1 MIIKVTYNKESGD
14 IELINDIKS
23 ILITKNEVIDTS
35 NQLSFEIA
43 VDTSQYE
50 LDERNDEDNLIES
63 IV

>member
-1 MIIKVTYNKESGD
+1 MIIKVTYNKETGD

-43 VDTSQYE
+43 VDTTQYE
-50 LDERNDEDNLIES
+50 RDNMLDTIPENLI
-63 IV
+63 

>member
-1 MIIKVTYNKESGD
+1 MIIRVTYNKESGD

-23 ILITKNEVIDTS
+23 VLITKNEVVDTS

-50 LDERNDEDNLIES
+50 RDNMFDNLPENI
-63 IV
+63 I

>member
-1 MIIKVTYNKESGD
+1 MIIKVTYNKETGD